1 MKSYPLLLSLS
12 FLHVHLYIPYTH
24 TNTLFYKYVPYGM
37 HHGDVAYDTTDPELT
52 DRQKRILE
60 FSSAWFNDPR
70 EDKDYS
76 ANPSLTQLH
85 SLAQIES
92 DPSVLQPGMAPPHL
106 RLSEETK
113 RALINE

>member
-1 MKSYPLLLSLS
+1 
-12 FLHVHLYIPYTH
+12 
-24 TNTLFYKYVPYGM
+24 M

-60 FSSAWFNDPR
+60 FSPAWFNEPR

-92 DPSVLQPGMAPPHL
+92 DPSILQPGMAPPQL